1 MASYRRNTHKPNQC
15 LSDLA
20 CPSMLGGL
28 EFAGEEEQPL
38 RIRVMLGRIWYGAS
52 CPNLYTLAALEGA
65 SEAEQ
70 PLEFQVL
77 LGLVRYQLG

>member
-1 MASYRRNTHKPNQC
+1 
-15 LSDLA
+15 
-20 CPSMLGGL
+20 MLGGL

-38 RIRVMLGRIWYGAS
+38 EVRVVLCHIWYGAR
-52 CPNLYTLAALEGA
+52 CPNLHTSAALECA

-77 LGLVRYQLG
+77 LGSVRYQLG

>member
-1 MASYRRNTHKPNQC
+1 MFADQRESLGSQC

-20 CPSMLGGL
+20 CPSMLGGQ

-38 RIRVMLGRIWYGAS
+38 DVRVVLGHIWYGAS
-52 CPNLYTLAALEGA
+52 CPNLYTSAALERA
-65 SEAEQ
+65 SKAEQ
-70 PLEFQVL
+70 PLEFEVL